1 MLFATC
7 TAPESYPEQ
16 INLQIAAPDTVVVSF
31 ITFEPTLCGNGR
43 HSEDEHSSIPRCLA
57 LYLSFISSKH
67 ATALNIYI

>member
-1 MLFATC
+1 MLAFWGLAFRSPGRSSGHPMLFATC

-43 HSEDEHSSIPRCLA
+43 HSEDEHSSIP
-57 LYLSFISSKH
+57 
-67 ATALNIYI
+67 

>member
-43 HSEDEHSSIPRCLA
+43 HSEDEHSSIP
-57 LYLSFISSKH
+57 
-67 ATALNIYI
+67 